1 MSKEGRTEVEAELGV
16 STPPAKPAKIGRRIP
31 TFEQHEAPS
40 HWRKTLKSWGV
51 FFLSVFVVSLLF
63 GYIVGLIEGVM

>member
-1 MSKEGRTEVEAELGV
+1 MSELRKEIETLLGV
-16 STPPAKPAKIGRRIP
+16 VAKPAKVGRRIP

-40 HWRKTLKSWGV
+40 HWRKTLKAWGI

-63 GYIVGLIEGVM
+63 GIVVGLLHRV